1 MEVMNTFMTWMVVMV
16 IVSCMYLITKF
27 IWLYA
32 LNLSC
37 IKCPHHGASTT
48 DVDIVLKREKQA
60 RGEKGK

>member
-32 LNLSC
+32 LNIYLFLYFNHVS
-37 IKCPHHGASTT
+37 IKWLLKNS
-48 DVDIVLKREKQA
+48 IVL
-60 RGEKGK
+60 